1 MATAASALI
10 NTLAQASLVAL
21 ALFWCQPGQAVT
33 PGREE
38 QKKHAESE
46 HADLHKKLNDLKLE
60 ILGTESAR
68 QHAAD
73 ALAESEAAISG
84 ANRKL
89 VELSAEQQ
97 QTQQKLVTLAAQQ
110 NSLQKE
116 VERQKK
122 RFSDLLRQEYI
133 TGNTDRLKLMLSG
146 DNPNRINRELQYLG
160 YVSHSQNRLISQLR
174 DNLAAVDKNRQDT
187 EIAQKDLD
195 DIAIEQQQQKSDL
208 VTEQTRRAQL
218 LNQLASR
225 LSAQRKEA
233 GQLQVNEQRLASL
246 VDKLSHLI
254 EQQRAADQL
263 REQKRRADLAKQQA
277 KEQAK
282 EQARE
287 LAKARTK
294 DAHRSA
300 EVQAGSTKIPEQTRN
315 TAHPET
321 APLQNSKTPEIG
333 ADNSLFA
340 QLKGHLRLPIK
351 GELTGRYNSQRGE
364 GTVWKGLFIRA
375 GAGTEVKAVAAG
387 KVIFA
392 DWLRGFGNL
401 IIVDHGGQYMSI
413 YGNNEA
419 LLKQAGASVGA
430 GDVIA
435 TVGNSGGNEQSGL
448 YFELRFQGKAFDPL
462 VWISLK

>member
-1 MATAASALI
+1 M
-10 NTLAQASLVAL
+10 VVL
-21 ALFWCQPGQAVT
+21 ALLWLGSGQAAT
-33 PGREE
+33 PGRQE
-38 QKKHAESE
+38 QKKQAESE
-46 HADLHKKLNDLKLE
+46 HADLHKKLNELKAE

-73 ALAESEAAISG
+73 ALAESEAAISS

-89 VELSAEQQ
+89 VELSTEQQ
-97 QTQQKLVTLAAQQ
+97 QTQNMLSMLAEQQ
-110 NSLQKE
+110 SRLQKE

-133 TGNTDRLKLMLSG
+133 TGNTDRLKLILSG

-160 YVSHSQNRLISQLR
+160 YVSHSQNRLISALR

-187 EIAQKDLD
+187 ELARKDLD
-195 DIAIEQQQQKSDL
+195 DIAAEQLQQKSAL
-208 VTEQTRRAQL
+208 ITEQTRRATL

-246 VDKLSHLI
+246 VDKLNHLI
-254 EQQRAADQL
+254 EQHRAADLL
-263 REQKRRADLAKQQA
+263 REQKRRADLAN
-277 KEQAK
+277 EQAK
-282 EQARE
+282 K
-287 LAKARTK
+287 LAKEARNKT
-294 DAHRSA
+294 
-300 EVQAGSTKIPEQTRN
+300 
-315 TAHPET
+315 TAHTGSAPPALASPHAET
-321 APLQNSKTPEIG
+321 APLQVTKTPESG
-333 ADNSLFA
+333 GNGGQFA
-340 QLKGHLRLPIK
+340 QLKGHLRLPAK
-351 GELTGRYNSQRGE
+351 GELSARYGSARGE
-364 GTVWKGLFIRA
+364 GTIWKGLFIRA
-375 GAGTEVKAVAAG
+375 SEGSEVKAIAAG

-401 IIVDHGGQYMSI
+401 MIVDHGGQYMSI